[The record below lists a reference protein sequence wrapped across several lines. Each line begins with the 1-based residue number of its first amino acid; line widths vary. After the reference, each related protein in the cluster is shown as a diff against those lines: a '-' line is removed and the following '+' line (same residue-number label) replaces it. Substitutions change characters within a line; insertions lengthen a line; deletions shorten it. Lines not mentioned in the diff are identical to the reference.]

1 VRTAAD
7 EVGPTPEPAG
17 AAPPAGAAIGGGRE
31 PRPKRRRRNAQPHA
45 GLVAVVRFAILAG
58 LLGLWELGYRT
69 GHVDAFSFSAP
80 TLVWE
85 RGVKLFET
93 GSIWPHMEAT
103 ARESLIGLALGFVAG
118 VSLGFVAGLNN
129 FVGQLLEPVMLLL
142 NSVPRIVL
150 APMFILWFGIGEK
163 SKVAS
168 AFFLVFVV
176 IFFAVATGLRE
187 VAPNL
192 VAAVRVLGG
201 GRWALIREV
210 YVPSVLT
217 WVFSSLRI
225 TVGFAF
231 TGAVVAEV
239 ISSTEGLGYLLN
251 QAQSSFDASLMMATV
266 VIIMIM
272 IMLIFAVLSR
282 IEAHLMR
289 WKKAR

>member
-1 VRTAAD
+1 MRF
-7 EVGPTPEPAG
+7 VG
-17 AAPPAGAAIGGGRE
+17 
-31 PRPKRRRRNAQPHA
+31 
-45 GLVAVVRFAILAG
+45 VVRLVLLVG
-58 LLGLWELGYRT
+58 LLGLWEVGSRT
-69 GHVDAFSFSAP
+69 GHVDPFSFSSP

-85 RGVKLFET
+85 RLVDLFGEGT
-93 GSIWPHMEAT
+93 IWPHIEAT
-103 ARESLIGLALGFVAG
+103 GRESVIGLALGFVAG
-118 VSLGFVAGLNN
+118 VVLGFVAGLNA
-129 FVGQLLEPVMLLL
+129 FVGKLLEPIMLLL

-150 APMFILWFGIGEK
+150 APMFILWFGIGES

-176 IFFAVATGLRE
+176 IFFAVATALRE
-187 VAPNL
+187 VPPNL
-192 VAAVRVLGG
+192 VAQVKVLGG
-201 GRWALIREV
+201 GRRALIRHV

-266 VIIMIM
+266 VIIMVM
-272 IMLIFAVLSR
+272 IMLIFAVLGR
-282 IEAHLMR
+282 LEAHLMR
-289 WKKAR
+289 WKQAR

>member
-85 RGVKLFET
+85 RGVKLF
-93 GSIWPHMEAT
+93 

>member
-1 VRTAAD
+1 MAA
-7 EVGPTPEPAG
+7 EEKRAG
-17 AAPPAGAAIGGGRE
+17 S
-31 PRPKRRRRNAQPHA
+31 
-45 GLVAVVRFAILAG
+45 GLVNAVRLALLGG

-69 GHVDAFSFSAP
+69 ERVDPFSFSAP
-80 TLVWE
+80 SLVWE
-85 RGVKLFET
+85 RLVDLFSSGT
-93 GSIWPHMEAT
+93 IWRHIEAT
-103 ARESLIGLALGFVAG
+103 GRESVIGLVLGFVAG
-118 VSLGFVAGLNN
+118 VSLGFVAGLND
-129 FVGQLLEPVMLLL
+129 FVGRLLEPVMLLL

-150 APMFILWFGIGEK
+150 APMFILWFGIGES

-187 VAPNL
+187 VPPSL
-192 VAAVRVLGG
+192 VAQVRVLGG
-201 GRWALIREV
+201 GRRALITQV

-266 VIIMIM
+266 VVIMVMIM
-272 IMLIFAVLSR
+272 AIFAVLGR
-282 IEAHLMR
+282 IESHLMR
-289 WKKAR
+289 WKRAR

>member
-1 VRTAAD
+1 MRF
-7 EVGPTPEPAG
+7 VG
-17 AAPPAGAAIGGGRE
+17 
-31 PRPKRRRRNAQPHA
+31 
-45 GLVAVVRFAILAG
+45 VVRLVLLVG
-58 LLGLWELGYRT
+58 LLGLWEVGSRT
-69 GHVDAFSFSAP
+69 GHVDPFSFSSP

-85 RGVKLFET
+85 RLVDLFGEGT
-93 GSIWPHMEAT
+93 IWPHIEAT
-103 ARESLIGLALGFVAG
+103 GRESVLGLGLGFVAG
-118 VSLGFVAGLNN
+118 VVLGFVAGLNA
-129 FVGQLLEPVMLLL
+129 FVGKLLEPIMLLL

-150 APMFILWFGIGEK
+150 APMFILWFGIGES

-176 IFFAVATGLRE
+176 IFFAVATALRE
-187 VAPNL
+187 VPPNL
-192 VAAVRVLGG
+192 VAQVKVLGG
-201 GRWALIREV
+201 GRGALIRHV

-266 VIIMIM
+266 VIIMVM
-272 IMLIFAVLSR
+272 IMLIFAVLGR
-282 IEAHLMR
+282 LEARLMR
-289 WKKAR
+289 WKQAR